1 MNNYP
6 AKVGGVLLKLEINF
20 KQGVFFKG
28 VIAEFQKNSNFK
40 DSLNF

>member
-6 AKVGGVLLKLEINF
+6 AKVGGVLLKMEINF

-28 VIAEFQKNSNFK
+28 V
-40 DSLNF
+40 